1 MLHQKFNFVT
11 QYFATMN
18 ANIKAK
24 IDGLD
29 PETRRRVL
37 DTITALDNG
46 KGQSVEFYADGSGA
60 CFTVWSPTI
69 NHGCPGT
76 VARSFKMEEAVLIL
90 AGHRLKSH
98 ELPKCM

>member
-1 MLHQKFNFVT
+1 MR
-11 QYFATMN
+11 
-18 ANIKAK
+18 ANIKEQ

-29 PETRRRVL
+29 SETRSMVL
-37 DTITALDNG
+37 DTIKALDNG
-46 KGQSVEFYADGSGA
+46 KGQSIEFYSDGSGV
-60 CFTVWSPTI
+60 CFTYWSPTI

-76 VARSFKMEEAVLIL
+76 VARSFKMEIAVLIL

>member
-1 MLHQKFNFVT
+1 
-11 QYFATMN
+11 MN
-18 ANIKAK
+18 ADIKEQ

-29 PETRRRVL
+29 YETRSRVL

-46 KGQSVEFYADGSGA
+46 KGQSIEFYSDGSGV
-60 CFTVWSPTI
+60 CFTYWSPTI

-76 VARSFKMEEAVLIL
+76 IARSFKMEVATLIL